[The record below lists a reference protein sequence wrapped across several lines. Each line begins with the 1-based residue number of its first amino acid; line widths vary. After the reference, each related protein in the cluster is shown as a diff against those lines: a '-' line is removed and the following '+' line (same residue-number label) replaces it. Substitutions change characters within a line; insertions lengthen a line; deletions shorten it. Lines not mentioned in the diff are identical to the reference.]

1 MTGDPPSQHRPV
13 TLFLNAGQTV
23 TCAGPARARR
33 GAEMQDA
40 GVQVGV
46 GVAVQ
51 GDRFVAVD
59 RDDSFFLSWVKEG
72 NALSAEPTLDNLH
85 VLGHHRKAAAR

>member
-13 TLFLNAGQTV
+13 TLFVNAGQTV

-59 RDDSFFLSWVKEG
+59 RDDVLRRRFPD
-72 NALSAEPTLDNLH
+72 AEEIDCDRG
-85 VLGHHRKAAAR
+85 VLAPA

>member
-1 MTGDPPSQHRPV
+1 MIERQSAGDDVV
-13 TLFLNAGQTV
+13 TLFVNAAQTV

-40 GVQVGV
+40 GVQSDV

-51 GDRFVAVD
+51 GDRIVD
-59 RDDSFFLSWVKEG
+59 V
-72 NALSAEPTLDNLH
+72 
-85 VLGHHRKAAAR
+85 AAASGIDMERYPTRD